1 MAKGFCIPLPIYSFN
16 LKNHNLSI
24 NPSVLNFY
32 LKGQVGHEETD
43 TIRP

>member
-16 LKNHNLSI
+16 LKNLNLSI